1 MRRRH
6 QLSTTDVLQAGQP
19 PHMITTRGCTLS
31 NEHTSLESL
40 SDKIINRV
48 KNIDAPTR
56 RTRKGAERKGAKG
69 KGAEGKGNK
78 GRGRERKR
86 VRKTGST
93 ESKVVGSIRRLGEYA
108 RA

>member
-56 RTRKGAERKGAKG
+56 RTRKGAERKGA
-69 KGAEGKGNK
+69 EGKGNK

-93 ESKVVGSIRRLGEYA
+93 ESKAVGSIRRLGEYA